1 MAVYKAYKD
10 SKTPW
15 MGMIP
20 TNWGVIKVKL
30 LCDSIFAGATPS
42 TNVEEYWG
50 GDLPWIPSGCCHDC
64 QIDEAPK
71 FITAAGVE
79 NSSTK
84 LIPAGS
90 TVMAMTGATCAQLG
104 YVTFDTYANQS
115 VVAYIVKPQKLVSKY
130 LFYALYAAREYILS
144 FQTGGAQAG
153 INVEDCS
160 NLVIP
165 LVDVSEQKRIVSFL
179 DSKYETLNNL
189 ISEKQTLVDSLKN
202 YRDSVITELVTKGY
216 DPNITM
222 RDSGV
227 DWIGQIPQDWLV
239 YKVNWAFKTIG
250 SGTTPDTN
258 NRDFYTSKDGINWL
272 QTGDLNDGTIKET
285 SKLITKE
292 ALKKCHLQV
301 YPKGSIVVAMYGATI
316 GKVGILDID
325 CATNQACCVMTD
337 SDILDKDYAYYI
349 FLASKQSLVNKS
361 NGGGQPNISQ
371 AIIRNH
377 RIPVPP
383 IETQKQIVREIRN
396 KLGSVEDILK
406 LQEEQVTLIKNYR
419 DALIYEAVTGKFVC
433 SD

>member
-1 MAVYKAYKD
+1 M
-10 SKTPW
+10 
-15 MGMIP
+15 
-20 TNWGVIKVKL
+20 
-30 LCDSIFAGATPS
+30 
-42 TNVEEYWG
+42 
-50 GDLPWIPSGCCHDC
+50 
-64 QIDEAPK
+64 
-71 FITAAGVE
+71 
-79 NSSTK
+79 
-84 LIPAGS
+84 
-90 TVMAMTGATCAQLG
+90 
-104 YVTFDTYANQS
+104 
-115 VVAYIVKPQKLVSKY
+115 VSKY

-337 SDILDKDYAYYI
+337 SDILDKDYAYYV
-349 FLASKQSLVNKS
+349 FLASKQSLVNKA